1 MLKTSSQNRGRTLR
15 GIYWMIFGCA
25 NFAIMMTSVRY
36 IGPELD
42 AIEIVFVRA
51 LVGLLMI
58 VPVILSSGLSALK
71 TEQIGLHGL
80 RTLFAFAAMVTLYY
94 ALAVTPL
101 ADSISL
107 TFLIPIFTT
116 ITAALILRER
126 VNARRWIATV
136 VGFIGALI
144 IVRPSTN
151 SINPYIF
158 LVVLSCVFYAATWST
173 IKVLTK
179 KDSAVITT
187 FYLNVMMMPLCIIPL
202 IFVWKTPTL
211 EQIFPLLIMAIS
223 GWAAHFCQA
232 RAFEEADTSAVMPF
246 DFSRLIFGALF
257 AWIFFNEVADKWVW
271 VGAII
276 VFVSGYYN
284 TWCETRKSP

>member
-1 MLKTSSQNRGRTLR
+1 MFKTSTQNRAHTLR
-15 GIYWMIFGCA
+15 GIYWMILGCA

-36 IGPELD
+36 IGPDLD

-51 LVGLLMI
+51 LFGLLMI
-58 VPVILSSGLSALK
+58 IPILFRSGLSALT
-71 TEQIGLHGL
+71 TEQIPLHML

-116 ITAALILRER
+116 IVAALILKEK
-126 VNARRWIATV
+126 VGIRRWVATV
-136 VGFIGALI
+136 VGFLGALI
-144 IVRPSTN
+144 IVRPGIN
-151 SINPYIF
+151 SINPYII

-173 IKVLTK
+173 IKVLTR

-187 FYLNVMMMPLCIIPL
+187 FYLNVMMVPLCIIPL

-211 EQIFPLLIMAIS
+211 EQIFPLLVMAIS

-232 RAFEEADTSAVMPF
+232 RAFQETDTSAVMPF

-257 AWIFFNEVADKWVW
+257 AWIFFDEVADKWVW
-271 VGAII
+271 VGAIV
-276 VFVSGYYN
+276 VFTAGYY
-284 TWCETRKSP
+284 TSWSEARRSA